1 MAKKKVW
8 VVGHKH
14 PDTDSICAAISYAN
28 LKNEIE
34 KNSEFKV
41 LKDMSK
47 GTKREDTFAYN
58 LSISIDILNEI
69 ISDDYDIKD
78 LSEDEL
84 FDEYMSL
91 SEELATDM
99 EELLPADSIIDVKAY
114 KWDLSDNDIRVIIA
128 GVNEEVGEGKLKD
141 VMRRLITQLE

>member
-1 MAKKKVW
+1 MYIAFGRKV
-8 VVGHKH
+8 V
-14 PDTDSICAAISYAN
+14 DTEEI
-28 LKNEIE
+28 KEKIE
-34 KNSEFKV
+34 KDSEFKV

-69 ISDDYDIKD
+69 IRDDYNIDD
-78 LSEDEL
+78 LNEDEL

-99 EELLPADSIIDVKAY
+99 EELLPEDSIIDVKAY
-114 KWDLSDNDIRVIIA
+114 KWDLSDNDIRVVIA